1 MNFYDFCVLW
11 EKTVYDAIADN
22 DKFLFVYRL
31 ANGSF
36 DFSSEKKDDNVG
48 AVFFNRSKI
57 YDKKN
62 IASVEASLVYKPAKG
77 LGAKA
82 NDYKL
87 ELFHLARDKSDSK
100 ADQIYKNEFYSA
112 TVYKTV
118 NILKTFEPDLIIYID
133 SKSPFNRDV
142 IAQLNQV
149 DVQSINNITKAK
161 SLKKKTYQ
169 FIQNELEA
177 DPKRINLFVLT
188 KNAVEETDNTRGQIS
203 AIALRRVMQNLAQGK
218 SYQLKD
224 KVVDINYPLSRQ
236 ITANMIAQEW
246 KAAANE
252 LAALRKSN
260 DQNELAKS
268 DYNIGTDGSKIL
280 DLLTSYGHFD
290 AQNFRVPSENQIKT
304 IAVIDDNINSCST
317 YDEVNSIL
325 KRLEHTK
332 NAQIRWVVG
341 VIKDPEGDR
350 TSCFK

>member
-1 MNFYDFCVLW
+1 MNFYDFCLIW
-11 EKTVYDAIADN
+11 EKTVYDALADN

-31 ANGSF
+31 ADGSF
-36 DFSSEKKDDNVG
+36 DFSSEKTDDNIG
-48 AVFFNRSKI
+48 SISFNRSKI

-62 IASVEASLVYKPAKG
+62 IASVEASLVYTPADG

-118 NILKTFEPDLIIYID
+118 SILKTFEPDLIIYID

-149 DVQSINNITKAK
+149 NVQSINNITKAK
-161 SLKKKTYQ
+161 PLKKKTYQ
-169 FIQNELEA
+169 FIQNELEI
-177 DPKRINLFVLT
+177 DPSRINLFVTT
-188 KNAVEETDNTRGQIS
+188 KNAVKQTDKTRGQIT
-203 AIALRRVMQNLAQGK
+203 AIALRMVMQNLANGK

-224 KVVDINYPLSRQ
+224 RVVNIESPLSRQ

-246 KAAANE
+246 KPAAEE
-252 LAALRKSN
+252 LAAERRKY
-260 DQNELAKS
+260 DRDELAKS
-268 DYNIGTDGSKIL
+268 DYSIGTDGSKIL

-290 AQNFRVPSENQIKT
+290 AQDFREPGETQIKT

-317 YDEVNSIL
+317 YEEVNSIL

-341 VIKDPEGDR
+341 VIKDPTGDR